1 MTISSWFAID
11 CNIHTHP
18 KTLKLAG
25 MLHLDVDAVVGKLAR
40 LWAWAK
46 QNGVEDG
53 NINWLPESEIADIMR
68 WKKKPSTLITAMEDC
83 GFLDRKD
90 GGFSIHDWFELNGKL
105 QSKRREDRERK
116 RRGNSTEIPQPSE
129 ETFHGNSVEEGE
141 NFRGVSEGNPLPT
154 IPYHTVPS
162 LSSPMAQKERGG
174 AKRQKRVFVKPTVE
188 DVQAYCQER
197 GNNVDPQLFFDHY
210 EANGWMVGKT
220 AMKDWK
226 ASVRTWEKQGAKP
239 GQEAP
244 KKAQTRIING
254 MEVDWYD

>member
-53 NINWLPESEIADIMR
+53 NINWLPEGEIADIMR

-105 QSKRREDRERK
+105 QSRRREDRERK
-116 RRGNSTEIPQPSE
+116 RRGNSTEIPQPSD
-129 ETFHGNSVEEGE
+129 ETFHGHSTEEDE
-141 NFRGVSEGNPLPT
+141 NFRGVSEENPLPT
-154 IPYHTVPS
+154 IPYLTLPYLLFLRLWLRKREGAQSAKSVF
-162 LSSPMAQKERGG
+162 SSSRRLRTFRLIAR
-174 AKRQKRVFVKPTVE
+174 
-188 DVQAYCQER
+188 
-197 GNNVDPQLFFDHY
+197 NVVTTLTHNCFSTTTRITD
-210 EANGWMVGKT
+210 GW
-220 AMKDWK
+220 
-226 ASVRTWEKQGAKP
+226 WEK
-239 GQEAP
+239 
-244 KKAQTRIING
+244 RL
-254 MEVDWYD
+254 